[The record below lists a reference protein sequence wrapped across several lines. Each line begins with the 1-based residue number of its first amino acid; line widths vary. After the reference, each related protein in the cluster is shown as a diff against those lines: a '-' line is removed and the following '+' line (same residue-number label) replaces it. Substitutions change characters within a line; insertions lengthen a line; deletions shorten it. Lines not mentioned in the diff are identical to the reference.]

1 MKYKLLKD
9 LPLAKAG
16 TEVTTSDS
24 FYYMKQELDIHLPD
38 NSWRPHC
45 IAQIKINDVPEWLE
59 EVNEKKTIF
68 DLKKWDNWY
77 VIEANGNIWKYIVQV
92 DSFFNEDDKFICFT
106 TEREAKRNKL
116 LRELATRT
124 DKFFPKKQENY
135 IAIGF
140 QWEASNSNWTWCP
153 FEYADYHNWLVFR
166 NVEEYN
172 KYMTEEAKDLLFK
185 I

>member
-16 TEVTTSDS
+16 TEVKISCWWIA
-24 FYYMKQELDIHLPD
+24 DI
-38 NSWRPHC
+38 NNN
-45 IAQIKINDVPEWLE
+45 AIKKIDEKDITEWLE
-59 EVNEKKTIF
+59 EVKEETKRVKNLSNWGTYYYLNRWMKIIERRKWNEYIF
-68 DLKKWDNWY
+68 EWHMFL
-77 VIEANGNIWKYIVQV
+77 
-92 DSFFNEDDKFICFT
+92 

-116 LRELATRT
+116 LRELATRE
-124 DKFFPKKQENY
+124 KWLPEKHENY

-140 QWEASNSNWTWCP
+140 KWEASKSNWTWCP

-166 NVEEYN
+166 NEEEYY
-172 KYMTEEAKDLLFK
+172 KYITPEAEDLLFK

>member
-16 TEVTTSDS
+16 TEVYLERNSTTTS
-24 FYYMKQELDIHLPD
+24 KIHAKCVYDLWSIVD
-38 NSWRPHC
+38 TN
-45 IAQIKINDVPEWLE
+45 IPEWLE
-59 EVNEKKTIF
+59 EIKEPKTIY
-68 DLKKWDNWY
+68 DLKKGDIAFSLDSWGEIWEYKLSINWQLKENNSTTY
-77 VIEANGNIWKYIVQV
+77 
-92 DSFFNEDDKFICFT
+92 FI

-124 DKFFPKKQENY
+124 DKWLPEKHENY

-140 QWEASNSNWTWCP
+140 KWEASKSTWTWCP

-166 NVEEYN
+166 NEEEYY
-172 KYMTEEAKDLLFK
+172 KYMTEEAKDLLFN

>member
-1 MKYKLLKD
+1 MRYKLLKK
-9 LPLAKAG
+9 LPWIEVG
-16 TEVTTSDS
+16 TELKWKSDEINNW
-24 FYYMKQELDIHLPD
+24 FWIDMNNLIVLDSYAIQYPD
-38 NSWRPHC
+38 FF
-45 IAQIKINDVPEWLE
+45 E
-59 EVNEKKTIF
+59 EVKEHKTIY
-68 DLKKWDNWY
+68 DLKKWDKYY
-77 VIEANGNIWKYIVQV
+77 VLDDWNEVTKYEVP
-92 DSFFNEDDKFICFT
+92 SNTYFNNPYCRFNFFV

-124 DKFFPKKQENY
+124 DKFFPEKQENY

-140 QWEASNSNWTWCP
+140 QWEASNSNWMWCP

-172 KYMTEEAKDLLFK
+172 KYITEEAKDLLFK